1 MICEYFSLK
10 KSFMLDINVR
20 HCIMQAA
27 NIITIEGVHIVN
39 KSDLIDTIAASADIS
54 KAAAGRALDALTGAV
69 TTALKDGDQVALVGF
84 GTFSVRERA
93 ARSGRNPQ
101 TGETIQISAAKVP
114 SFKAGKALK
123 DACN

>member
-1 MICEYFSLK
+1 MYSLK
-10 KSFMLDINVR
+10 LSFKLDVNVR
-20 HCIMQAA
+20 HCMVQAA
-27 NIITIEGVHIVN
+27 NIITNEGVHIVN

-101 TGETIQISAAKVP
+101 TGATIQISAAKVP

>member
-1 MICEYFSLK
+1 MDLHFA
-10 KSFMLDINVR
+10 VR
-20 HCIMQAA
+20 I
-27 NIITIEGVHIVN
+27 NIITNEGVHIVN
-39 KSDLIDTIAASADIS
+39 KSELIDAMAASADIS
-54 KAAAGRALDALTGAV
+54 KAAAGRALDALTSTV
-69 TTALKDGDQVALVGF
+69 TTALKDGGQVALVGF

-101 TGETIQISAAKVP
+101 TGATIQISAAKVP